1 MATII
6 SMDNGTTGSFCILDN
21 KGKLLT
27 FEHIPTL
34 KEKSWRKEE
43 PPKKKTNKRKTK
55 KKSPVNHY
63 TVIDIDKLQRTLAV
77 YSATHSDLVAY
88 IERPAV
94 SFMSKFGMH
103 TALSAFGAYIC
114 VAYVMR
120 KLQIPYYW
128 VDSKEWQE
136 YTIPEA
142 MAKYKEQK
150 KNKVKTTLR
159 NKDLKV
165 ASNKLAKQLFPEVI
179 LKEDGDGDCLCMGYY
194 FYQKLN
200 G

>member
-21 KGKLLT
+21 KGKLIA

-43 PPKKKTNKRKTK
+43 PPKKKTTKGKTK

-63 TVIDIDKLQRTLAV
+63 TVVDIDKLQKSLVAKTAQ
-77 YSATHSDLVAY
+77 YIDLVAY

-103 TALSAFGAYIC
+103 TALSAFGAYIS

-120 KLQIPYYW
+120 KLQIPYHW

-142 MAKYKEQK
+142 MSKFKDDK
-150 KNKVKTTLR
+150 KKKVKSTLR
-159 NKDLKV
+159 NKDLKI
-165 ASNKLAKQLFPEVI
+165 ASNNLAKKLFPNIV
-179 LKEDGDGDCLCMGYY
+179 LKEEGDGDCLCMGYY
-194 FYQKLN
+194 FHQKLN

>member
-1 MATII
+1 MTII
-6 SMDNGTTGSFCILDN
+6 SMDNGTTGSFCVLDS

-34 KEKSWRKEE
+34 KEKSWKKEE
-43 PPKKKTNKRKTK
+43 PKKKTKSK
-55 KKSPVNHY
+55 KKSSVSPY
-63 TVIDIDKLQRTLAV
+63 TVVDIDKLQKTLAT
-77 YSATHSDLVAY
+77 YASICPDLVAY

-120 KLQIPYYW
+120 KLEIPYHW
-128 VDSKEWQE
+128 IDSKEWQE

-150 KNKVKTTLR
+150 KKKVKSTLR

-165 ASNKLAKQLFPEVI
+165 ASNALAKKLFPSVV
-179 LKEDGDGDCLCMGYY
+179 LKEEGDGDCLCMGYY
-194 FYQKLN
+194 LHQKLN